1 MCHPF
6 PAAPGAVWHVD
17 FEFSTHEDGSLHRPF
32 LMAAHCHTTGRTL
45 VLWGADLTGRD
56 APPFAVGPH
65 TYIVAHYCRAEAA
78 CFRWLGWPQPNFVD
92 TALEYRL
99 SPAYADQREALAI
112 RKQSGHS
119 SRNDRDHLLGL
130 KLNEMARGL
139 GVPPL
144 YDDAEKEALQR
155 LAATGGPFN
164 PDQQRRLI
172 DYCIA
177 DTLMTRR
184 CLPSLIARPG
194 DWAAAAIR
202 ADFALVCERIRVR
215 GVPVQVNDLQD
226 LIDHRTE
233 LRERVIQEWDRFH
246 LFCDGSFSNRAFVA
260 LLARQGWAW
269 PYHEDSGQPDLR
281 RETFREQSRISP
293 VFAEIGQL
301 RETVAMFK
309 SMALKIDQDGRL
321 RTDLRPFASKTG
333 RSQPGGSS
341 CLFLLPKFMRKFVAP
356 PPGLAIVQGDY
367 GQQEVLI
374 AASLSGDDALLRA
387 YREED
392 CYVGLGKQL
401 GLIPPEGT
409 RETHPAERNRCK
421 PLLLGLLYR
430 MSAEGLTAR
439 LKVSSP
445 EGRILH
451 QRLHRTFATYF
462 AWSEGIV
469 TTTRAGHPLT
479 TPLGWTLHPRYHA
492 DSSRTRVNFLI
503 QAGASDILR
512 AACLLAEERGLELIM
527 TVHDSLILQG
537 SEMTIEE
544 TKQILS
550 DVMREAATLVLGDVG
565 KVMRVDLEITPSEQ
579 SPRLDSVHESKYRD
593 VQRWL
598 QEVKQSTPL
607 VA

>member
-1 MCHPF
+1 
-6 PAAPGAVWHVD
+6 
-17 FEFSTHEDGSLHRPF
+17 
-32 LMAAHCHTTGRTL
+32 MAAYCHTTGRTII
-45 VLWGADLTGRD
+45 LWDIDLTGRD
-56 APPFAVGPH
+56 APPFAMDPH
-65 TYIVAHYCRAEAA
+65 TCIVAHHCRAEAA

-99 SPAYADQREALAI
+99 SPAYADRREALAT
-112 RKQSGHS
+112 RKRSGHS
-119 SRNDRDHLLGL
+119 SRNDRDRMLGL
-130 KLNEMARGL
+130 KLNEMARAL

-144 YDDAEKEALQR
+144 YDDAEKEALQL
-155 LAATGGPFN
+155 LAATGGPFDA
-164 PDQQRRLI
+164 DQQRRLI

-184 CLPSLIARPG
+184 CLPLLITRPE

-202 ADFALVCERIRVR
+202 ADFALVCERIRAR
-215 GVPVQVNDLQD
+215 GVPVWVDGLQD

-233 LRERVIQEWDRFH
+233 LRDRVIQEWDQFH
-246 LFCDGSFSNRAFVA
+246 LFHDGSFSNRAFVT
-260 LLARQGWAW
+260 LLAQQGWAW

-281 RETFREQSRISP
+281 RETFREQARISP

-309 SMALKIDQDGRL
+309 SMALKIDPDGRL

-341 CLFLLPKFMRKFVAP
+341 CLFLLPKFMRKFVVP
-356 PPGLAIVQGDY
+356 PPGLTIIQGDY
-367 GQQEVLI
+367 GQSEVLV
-374 AASLSGDDALLRA
+374 AAALSGDEALLRA
-387 YREED
+387 YQEGD

-401 GLIPPEGT
+401 GLIPPDGT
-409 RETHPAERNRCK
+409 RETHPVERNRFK
-421 PLLLGLLYR
+421 SLLLGLLYR

-439 LKVSSP
+439 LKVSRP
-445 EGRILH
+445 EGRVFH
-451 QRLHRTFATYF
+451 QRLRRTFATCF

-469 TTTRAGHPLT
+469 TTTRAGHPLV

-492 DSSRTRVNFLI
+492 DSSRTRVNFLV
-503 QAGASDILR
+503 QSTASDVLR

-537 SEMTIEE
+537 PEAMIEE
-544 TKQILS
+544 TSQALS
-550 DVMREAATLVLGDVG
+550 DVMREAATIVLGDVG
-565 KVMRVDLEITPSEQ
+565 RVMRVDQDIVPSGQ
-579 SPRLDSVHESKYRD
+579 PPRLDSVNESKYRD
-593 VQRWL
+593 VQRWF
-598 QEVKQSTPL
+598 QEVKQSAPL